1 MEYLCAK
8 VGETVN
14 LVRQQRF
21 IRQLCAILFYM
32 MYCLLKILVVIIT
45 EILLIYPKLVHQI
58 SVYCIYFL
66 YFFYRYTA
74 GKPVTQESSLDVFC
88 HVIFDVMDV
97 KGRPQEFVAL

>member
-1 MEYLCAK
+1 MEYVCAK

-21 IRQLCAILFYM
+21 IRQFCAILFYM

-45 EILLIYPKLVHQI
+45 EILLIYKKLVHQI

-66 YFFYRYTA
+66 YFFIA
-74 GKPVTQESSLDVFC
+74 KDICFL
-88 HVIFDVMDV
+88 V
-97 KGRPQEFVAL
+97 K